1 MARVTG
7 EKVKFAR
14 CSKGNRRERAAL
26 QERLERC
33 LLQIRLEEKSIA
45 EAEEAKKRRAADHAV
60 GRAYVTGGLEDV
72 VVFLESRRAILTALY
87 EHRDLLR
94 KQIEE
99 LDNPP
104 AAQTKKR
111 TANQTR
117 LVELQKQRSR
127 VSADVQR
134 AIVTLL
140 PLLQQHQE
148 ICGEMVRLANAVE
161 LETAGGFSWLEGS
174 QSRSILTALA
184 EVDLPGE
191 DRQHLEWFKRELAGE
206 EHPQPEPAPQ
216 PPPLPA
222 INSSAASQARYDAAK
237 GARHEVDVNANA
249 RRRSDEVFRN
259 RPFDRR
265 GIASL

>member
-14 CSKGNRRERAAL
+14 YSKGNRRERAAL
-26 QERLERC
+26 LERLERC
-33 LLQIRLEEKSIA
+33 LLQIGIEEKTIGD
-45 EAEEAKKRRAADHAV
+45 AEEAKKRRAADHAV
-60 GRAYVTGGLEDV
+60 GRAYVAGGLEDV
-72 VVFLESRRAILTALY
+72 VVFLESRRAILTALH

-104 AAQTKKR
+104 VAQTKKR

-117 LVELQKQRSR
+117 LVELQKERSR
-127 VSADVQR
+127 ASADVQR
-134 AIVTLL
+134 VIARLVPSLRR
-140 PLLQQHQE
+140 HQE
-148 ICGEMVRLANAVE
+148 ICGEMVRLASAVE

-174 QSRSILTALA
+174 QSRSILTVLTD
-184 EVDLPGE
+184 VDLPGE

-216 PPPLPA
+216 PPLPA
-222 INSSAASQARYDAAK
+222 INNPAASQARYEAMK
-237 GARHEVDVNANA
+237 PARHEVDA
-249 RRRSDEVFRN
+249 RRNDAILRN
-259 RPFDRR
+259 RPFSERR
-265 GIASL
+265 IAGL